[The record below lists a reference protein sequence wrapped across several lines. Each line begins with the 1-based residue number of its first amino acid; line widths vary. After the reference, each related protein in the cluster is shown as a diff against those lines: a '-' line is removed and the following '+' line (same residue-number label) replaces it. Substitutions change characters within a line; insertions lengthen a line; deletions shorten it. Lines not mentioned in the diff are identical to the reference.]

1 MKAFSILAAIA
12 MVVTWAGCAT
22 LPQGTAQ
29 TGGLGLPSTGT
40 MAGQIPTLG
49 TVAGQAPAVSTAA
62 GAQGTVAGMAPAA
75 GQGLSLTDALV
86 RQLGV
91 TPAQATG
98 GAGSL
103 FSTAR
108 QGMSPADFA
117 QVSKAVPGMDQ
128 YLAAAPSQA
137 APASGTA
144 GLMGAAGNALGGSS
158 SSLGTAASL
167 AGSFQS
173 LGLSSGMVS
182 QFIPVVLQ
190 YVKTTGGSA
199 TMGLLQSALPH

>member
-1 MKAFSILAAIA
+1 MKAFSILATIA
-12 MVVTWAGCAT
+12 MTLAWSGCST
-22 LPQGTAQ
+22 LPQGMAQ
-29 TGGLGLPSTGT
+29 TGGLGLPSTGS
-40 MAGQIPTLG
+40 MAGQIPTTGSL
-49 TVAGQAPAVSTAA
+49 AGQVPMTSAAVGAASKSVTPAT
-62 GAQGTVAGMAPAA
+62 
-75 GQGLSLTDALV
+75 GQGSSLTDTLV
-86 RQLGV
+86 QQLGV

-137 APASGTA
+137 APSLGTA
-144 GLMGAAGNALGGSS
+144 GLMGAAGSALGGSGS
-158 SSLGTAASL
+158 ALGTAASL

-173 LGLSSGMVS
+173 LGLNSGMVS
-182 QFIPVVLQ
+182 QFIPIVLQ
-190 YVKTTGGSA
+190 YVNTTGGSS
-199 TMGLLQSALPH
+199 TMGLLQSALLH

>member
-1 MKAFSILAAIA
+1 MKAFSILATVA
-12 MVVTWAGCAT
+12 MTLAWSGCST
-22 LPQGTAQ
+22 LPQGMDQ
-29 TGGLGLPSTGT
+29 SGSLGLPSTGS
-40 MAGQIPTLG
+40 MAGQIPTTGSL
-49 TVAGQAPAVSTAA
+49 AGQVPMTSAAVGAA
-62 GAQGTVAGMAPAA
+62 SKSVTPAA
-75 GQGLSLTDALV
+75 GLGLNLTDNLV
-86 RQLGV
+86 QQLGV

-137 APASGTA
+137 APLSGTS
-144 GLMGAAGNALGGSS
+144 GLMGAAGSALGGSGS
-158 SSLGTAASL
+158 ALGTAALL

-173 LGLSSGMVS
+173 LGLNSGMVS
-182 QFIPVVLQ
+182 QFIPIVLQ
-190 YVKTTGGSA
+190 YVNTTGGSS
-199 TMGLLQSALPH
+199 TMGLLKSALLH